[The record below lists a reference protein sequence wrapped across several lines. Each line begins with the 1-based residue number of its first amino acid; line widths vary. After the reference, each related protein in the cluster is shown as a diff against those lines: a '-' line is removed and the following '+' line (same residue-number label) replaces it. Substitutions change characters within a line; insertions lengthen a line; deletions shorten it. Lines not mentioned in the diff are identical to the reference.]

1 MSSGDDIIKIGK
13 KLDKMV
19 ASGTVDDATA
29 SDLLSTLK
37 KFPMTFEL
45 LQKTRIGMK
54 VNNFRKSCGND
65 GLISLSKALIK
76 SWKKL
81 LPDTSGGGANKTS
94 NNTNLQR
101 SNSSGS
107 FSGSKDEDSRD
118 SLANSD
124 SQKSEAPSTPS
135 SKTPEF
141 MRQSSFPSRAEETN
155 DSVRLKCRE
164 LLGRALKTSP
174 TPDGIQDPDELAAA
188 IEDYIL
194 LES

>member
-1 MSSGDDIIKIGK
+1 MQIVLGLSSFSNERTENINSSI
-13 KLDKMV
+13 
-19 ASGTVDDATA
+19 A
-29 SDLLSTLK
+29 
-37 KFPMTFEL
+37 
-45 LQKTRIGMK
+45 
-54 VNNFRKSCGND
+54 
-65 GLISLSKALIK
+65 
-76 SWKKL
+76 
-81 LPDTSGGGANKTS
+81 DTSGGGANKTS

-164 LLGRALKTSP
+164 LLGRALKTSR
-174 TPDGIQDPDELAAA
+174 
-188 IEDYIL
+188 
-194 LES
+194 